1 MAVYLMANKN
11 SDRTNVSMEEIRE
24 FITEVTEVDEAI
36 KRARAE
42 LSQALDGDDKLEEL
56 KDAAKAA
63 RDALKSY
70 VETHPVY
77 KEYTAKIDQLKED
90 KKDLIADAKTNGIPK
105 KEIDIAI
112 KALKQDISLE
122 DSTEIYTNIADLIE

>member
-1 MAVYLMANKN
+1 MANKN
-11 SDRTNVSMEEIRE
+11 SERTNVSIEEIRE
-24 FITEVTEVDEAI
+24 FISEVTEVNEAI
-36 KRARAE
+36 KKARAE
-42 LSQALDGDDKLEEL
+42 LNEALDGDDKLDEL

-70 VETHPVY
+70 VETHAVY
-77 KEYTAKIDQLKED
+77 KEYTARIDQLKED
-90 KKDLIADAKTNGIPK
+90 KKDLVADAKTNGIPK

>member
-1 MAVYLMANKN
+1 MANKN

-63 RDALKSY
+63 RNALKSY

>member
-1 MAVYLMANKN
+1 MANKN